1 MERYLMTHSLLSSW
15 LYAMKDSPYEDAATE
30 RDPYDEFMK
39 TLRRAPT
46 ETTKAM
52 QNGIDFENLV
62 TKIVNGESSQ
72 IRSTE
77 TQDGQQRLLDA
88 KPLTE
93 NQWYDAANQIA
104 NIIKGAQLQY
114 RARRIIQVGDMS
126 LVLYGK
132 LDALK
137 AGVVY
142 DIKFSS
148 GYEKG
153 KYFSSTQHPT
163 YLELI
168 PEASEFTYLVSNGN
182 SVWYET
188 YRRDET
194 PSIIPI
200 ICDFFDWLRAYDL
213 MSTYKNYWKAL

>member
-1 MERYLMTHSLLSSW
+1 
-15 LYAMKDSPYEDAATE
+15 
-30 RDPYDEFMK
+30 
-39 TLRRAPT
+39 
-46 ETTKAM
+46 
-52 QNGIDFENLV
+52 
-62 TKIVNGESSQ
+62 
-72 IRSTE
+72 
-77 TQDGQQRLLDA
+77 
-88 KPLTE
+88 
-93 NQWYDAANQIA
+93 
-104 NIIKGAQLQY
+104 
-114 RARRIIQVGDMS
+114 MS

-200 ICDFFDWLRAYDL
+200 ICDFFDWLRA
-213 MSTYKNYWKAL
+213 

>member
-15 LYAMKDSPYEDAATE
+15 LYAMKDSPYEDATTE
-30 RDPYDEFMK
+30 RDSYDEFMK

-188 YRRDET
+188 YRRD
-194 PSIIPI
+194 
-200 ICDFFDWLRAYDL
+200 
-213 MSTYKNYWKAL
+213 

>member
-15 LYAMKDSPYEDAATE
+15 LYAMKDSSYEDATTE
-30 RDPYDEFMK
+30 RDSYDEFMK
-39 TLRRAPT
+39 TLRREPT

-126 LVLYGK
+126 SR
-132 LDALK
+132 DA
-137 AGVVY
+137 
-142 DIKFSS
+142 
-148 GYEKG
+148 
-153 KYFSSTQHPT
+153 T
-163 YLELI
+163 
-168 PEASEFTYLVSNGN
+168 GN
-182 SVWYET
+182 SAILVASNLAHKRSCGLS
-188 YRRDET
+188 RR
-194 PSIIPI
+194 SSVVFAFL
-200 ICDFFDWLRAYDL
+200 DFDTKSPRNSMSRGKHNIRARLSLRIQTGNQL
-213 MSTYKNYWKAL
+213 LHFTL